1 MNTPDDPITGSSRS
15 VPTDRAGIQRTVSTT
30 GPAPLE
36 PHASCVVVIR
46 GPGLGQRVSLGEKPL
61 LVGRD
66 PEADLQITHPSVS
79 RRHCEIWNCVAGH
92 RIRDLGA
99 TNRTLLNLR
108 ELDEAE
114 LKDGDLITV
123 GESVFKFVDGGSQEA
138 RYHAAV
144 YQLATQD
151 ALTGLPNRRHFAET
165 MERELARAR
174 RHHRALTLA
183 LIDLDH
189 FKRINDDLGHLAG
202 DQVLRRFGALLRE
215 QVRADDLPAR
225 IGGEEF
231 ALLMPES
238 DLAAAQESAERIRQT
253 VADSSFE
260 GGGKALP
267 LTISIGL
274 ASWNDRRDT
283 VSALMRAADHALYRA
298 KSDGRN
304 RTCNED

>member
-1 MNTPDDPITGSSRS
+1 MTQ
-15 VPTDRAGIQRTVSTT
+15 DRNDKAANQRTITTT

-36 PHASCVVVIR
+36 PHSSCLIVIR
-46 GPGLGQRVSLGEKPL
+46 GPGIGQRVNVGDQPVLI
-61 LVGRD
+61 GRD
-66 PEADLQITHPSVS
+66 PEADLQIGNPSVS
-79 RRHCEIWNCVAGH
+79 RRHCEIWNCVAGY

-99 TNRTLLNLR
+99 TNRTLLNLK
-108 ELDEAE
+108 ELDEGE
-114 LKDGDLITV
+114 LKDGDLVTV
-123 GESVFKFVDGGSQEA
+123 GESVCKFVDGGSQEA

-151 ALTGLPNRRHFAET
+151 SLTGLPNRRHFAET

-174 RHHRALTLA
+174 RHGRALTLA

-215 QVRADDLPAR
+215 HVRADDLPAR

-238 DLAAAQESAERIRQT
+238 DLDAAFESADRIRQII
-253 VADSSFE
+253 AEESFDA
-260 GGGKALP
+260 GGQTLK

-274 ASWNDRRDT
+274 ACWDTSRDS
-283 VSALMRAADHALYRA
+283 VSALMRAADRALYRA
-298 KSDGRN
+298 KSEGRN
-304 RTCNED
+304 RVSTEG